1 MSNISKK
8 FVATFCLI
16 ACFISTFINTDV
28 YAYMQGI
35 DVSSWQTGIDTYSIN
50 ADFVICKATEGTTY
64 VNPDCDRA
72 YQGAKSSGKKVGV
85 YHYASGG
92 DPVAEAK
99 FFVDNVSGYVGDAI
113 LVLDYEGYASTTG
126 TWWAETWLDTV
137 YNLTGVRPIIYMSN
151 SVVNRYDW
159 SRVRDKNYGLWNAGY
174 YDGYVTKYGYV
185 TDPPIIGNLGVWS
198 DCVAMYQYTSSG
210 RLPGW
215 GGNLDFNIFYGDGS
229 TWDAYAGHT
238 PSSDYT
244 PGTVPPSTG
253 VSTYTV
259 KAGDCLYNIGIKF
272 GVSWDVI
279 ASANGIYSPYVIYPG
294 QVINIP
300 GDVNANSYV
309 VQAGDCLSVI
319 ACDLGLSVSYLAS
332 VNDIQNV
339 SLIYPGQVIYY

>member
-8 FVATFCLI
+8 IVATFCLI

-50 ADFVICKATEGTTY
+50 ADFVICKATEGATY

-174 YDGYVTKYGYV
+174 YDGYVAKYGYV
-185 TDPPIIGNLGVWS
+185 NDPPLIGNLGVWS

-215 GGNLDFNIFYGDGS
+215 NGNLDFNIFYGDGT
-229 TWDAYAGHT
+229 TWDAYAGVSASDSST
-238 PSSDYT
+238 PDSSLYVVQ
-244 PGTVPPSTG
+244 P
-253 VSTYTV
+253 
-259 KAGDCLYNIGIKF
+259 GDCLYNIAISF
-272 GVSWDVI
+272 GVEWGSI
-279 ASANGIYSPYVIYPG
+279 ASLNNIYSPYVIYPG
-294 QVINIP
+294 QVLHIP
-300 GDVNANSYV
+300 ADSVSASTYT
-309 VQAGDCLSVI
+309 VQPGDCLSVI
-319 ACDLGLSVSYLAS
+319 AYNYNTTVDKLVTDNNIA
-332 VNDIQNV
+332 NP
-339 SLIYPGQVIYY
+339 SLIYPGQVLYL

>member
-1 MSNISKK
+1 MFNISKK

-16 ACFISTFINTDV
+16 VCFISTVINTDV

-72 YQGAKSSGKKVGV
+72 YQGAKSSGKKIGV

-99 FFVDNVSGYVGDAI
+99 FFVDNVSGYVGESI

-126 TWWAETWLDTV
+126 TWWAEAWLDTV
-137 YNLTGVRPIIYMSN
+137 YNLTGVRPLIYMSN

-159 SRVRDKNYGLWNAGY
+159 SNVRSKNYGLWNAGY
-174 YDGYVTKYGYV
+174 YDGYITKYGYV
-185 TDPPIIGNLGVWS
+185 SDPPLIGNLGSWS

-229 TWDAYAGHT
+229 AWDAYAGATVDGSST
-238 PSSDYT
+238 PST
-244 PGTVPPSTG
+244 T
-253 VSTYTV
+253 TYV
-259 KAGDCLYNIGIKF
+259 VQPGDCLYNIAITYNIPWG
-272 GVSWDVI
+272 DI
-279 ASANGIYSPYVIYPG
+279 ANANGICSPYLIYPG
-294 QVINIP
+294 QVLHIP
-300 GDVNANSYV
+300 NTCVSPLTYT
-309 VQAGDCLSVI
+309 VQPGDCLSII
-319 ACDLGLSVSYLAS
+319 AYNYNTSVDKLVSDNNIA
-332 VNDIQNV
+332 NP
-339 SLIYPGQVIYY
+339 SLIYPGQVLYL